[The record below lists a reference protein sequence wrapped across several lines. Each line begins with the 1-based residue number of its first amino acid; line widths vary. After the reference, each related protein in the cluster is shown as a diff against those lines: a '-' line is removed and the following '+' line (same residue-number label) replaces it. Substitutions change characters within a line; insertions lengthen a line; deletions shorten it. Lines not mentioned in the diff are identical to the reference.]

1 MRSLTEGGSHS
12 WDREP
17 AAVYRSYDIIG
28 DIIVTKIPEESKG
41 REGEIA
47 RALLDVNPKARLVLQ
62 VVGGTDPTTRTRT
75 FRRIAGTGPT
85 TTIHREHGVSYFVD
99 LSKVFF
105 SPRLSH
111 ERRRISRA
119 VAHEERILNC
129 FSGVGSFSLM
139 IARWKGAD
147 VHSLDI
153 NPDAIACME
162 RCIEENELRG
172 RVFPVLGDARRP
184 CFPPRSFDR
193 ILLPL
198 PALADQVI
206 APVSRILRTGGT
218 IHTYREAYGRRGDC
232 LSRSLGSLRELLDSQ
247 GLGNAVGI
255 LRSKVIRP
263 VGRKRWHVVHD
274 LRLLRTP
281 RPERNLSSP

>member
-1 MRSLTEGGSHS
+1 MRPLTEGGY
-12 WDREP
+12 RPRVRGP
-17 AAVYRSYDIIG
+17 AAVYRSYDIVG
-28 DIIVTKIPEESKG
+28 EIIVAKIPEESRG
-41 REGEIA
+41 REKEIGL
-47 RALLDVNPKARLVLQ
+47 ALLDASPKARLVLQ
-62 VVGGTDPTTRTRT
+62 VVGRTERTTRTRT
-75 FRRIAGTGPT
+75 LRRIAGKGPA
-85 TTIHREHGVSYFVD
+85 TTIHREHGASYFVD
-99 LSKVFF
+99 LSRAFF

-119 VAHEERILNC
+119 VADGERILNC

-139 IARWKGAD
+139 IARWKTAD

-162 RCIEENELRG
+162 RGIGENELRG

-193 ILLPL
+193 VLLPL
-198 PALADQVI
+198 PALADQVL

-218 IHTYREAYGRRGDC
+218 VHTYREAHGRRTDC
-232 LSRSLGSLRELLDSQ
+232 LSESLGSLREFLE
-247 GLGNAVGI
+247 GHGMGNAFQI
-255 LRSKVIRP
+255 LASRVIRP

-274 LRLLRTP
+274 LRLRP
-281 RPERNLSSP
+281 VPERNLSSP